1 MGELVPLVD
10 PLPAELAV
18 TVGARLR
25 PLTFFVAEV
34 LRPSV
39 VDVSDDPERIQHFQ
53 APEGALAFYVPER
66 GPERGPALGPDGQ
79 LDVAVFRPLNPTT
92 QLPTPAY
99 AGGGVAGG
107 DTFRV
112 LGVVASPVEDPGLVA
127 RHEEELGHLAVYV
140 SGAHTIL
147 AHPDDCGG
155 LFPMQFIKVA
165 TTIQWKP
172 LLPATDRPFFV
183 PRVERC
189 GVDDP
194 EAFAMVLQV
203 GKAELRILLL
213 QRRFP

>member
-1 MGELVPLVD
+1 MGEIVPLVN

-18 TVGARLR
+18 TIGVRLR
-25 PLTFFVAEV
+25 PSTFFAAET
-34 LRPSV
+34 LGASA

-53 APEGALAFYVPER
+53 APEGALAFYVDEPLLAPAA
-66 GPERGPALGPDGQ
+66 GPNRH
-79 LDVAVFRPLNPTT
+79 LDVTVFRPLDAAESPKPASVVVGANR
-92 QLPTPAY
+92 TPAS
-99 AGGGVAGG
+99 
-107 DTFRV
+107 FRV

-147 AHPDDCGG
+147 AHPDDCRD

-165 TTIQWKP
+165 TTNQWKP

-189 GVDDP
+189 GVEDP
-194 EAFAMVLQV
+194 DAFAMVLQV

>member
-25 PLTFFVAEV
+25 PSTFFADEV

-39 VDVSDDPERIQHFQ
+39 VDVADDPERIQHFQ
-53 APEGALAFYVPER
+53 APEGALAFYVP
-66 GPERGPALGPDGQ
+66 GLGPALGPDGQ
-79 LDVAVFRPLNPTT
+79 LDVAVFRPLDQHQKPK
-92 QLPTPAY
+92 PVD
-99 AGGGVAGG
+99 AGGGAGG
-107 DTFRV
+107 GAGTFRV
-112 LGVVASPVEDPGLVA
+112 LGVVASPGEDPGLGA

-189 GVDDP
+189 GVEDP

-213 QRRFP
+213 QRRFSP

>member
-25 PLTFFVAEV
+25 PSTFFADEV

-53 APEGALAFYVPER
+53 APEGALAFYVP
-66 GPERGPALGPDGQ
+66 GLGPALGPAGQ
-79 LDVAVFRPLNPTT
+79 LDVAAP
-92 QLPTPAY
+92 
-99 AGGGVAGG
+99 G
-107 DTFRV
+107 D
-112 LGVVASPVEDPGLVA
+112 APGLMA
-127 RHEEELGHLAVYV
+127 RHEEELGHRAVYV

-189 GVDDP
+189 GVEDP

-213 QRRFP
+213 QRRFSP